1 MFKSIT
7 RSLRFLFI
15 AIILLITVYVSYHY
29 LDPSITTIYRGHAA
43 IRHAARSIIY
53 NNVMVQPE
61 TTSKLNGTLFEN
73 CEESH
78 CTSSLV
84 SSRGEPRSRLY
95 LPDQSDINI
104 YFTVK
109 TTPENYEK
117 RIRPLQISWFQ
128 KVNKNMVTYITICDM
143 NVASMNIIAYM

>member
-61 TTSKLNGTLFEN
+61 TTSKLNGTLFE
-73 CEESH
+73 SS
-78 CTSSLV
+78 TSSLV
-84 SSRGEPRSRLY
+84 SSREPRSRLY

-128 KVNKNMVTYITICDM
+128 KVNKTMVTICDM
-143 NVASMNIIAYM
+143 NVASMNIIVYV

>member
-15 AIILLITVYVSYHY
+15 AIMLLITVHISYHY

-61 TTSKLNGTLFEN
+61 TTSKLNGTLFE
-73 CEESH
+73 SS
-78 CTSSLV
+78 TSSLV
-84 SSRGEPRSRLY
+84 SSREPRSRLY

-128 KVNKNMVTYITICDM
+128 KVNKTMVTYITICDM
-143 NVASMNIIAYM
+143 NVAIV